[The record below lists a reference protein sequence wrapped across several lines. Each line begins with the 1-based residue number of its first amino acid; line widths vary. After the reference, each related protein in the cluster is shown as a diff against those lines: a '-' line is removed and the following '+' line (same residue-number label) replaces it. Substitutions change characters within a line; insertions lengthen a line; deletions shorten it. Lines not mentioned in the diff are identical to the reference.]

1 MVRHSTASPALAKA
15 SLLQGVVSEKCAG
28 LRLVRRRRAGRRR
41 VSTWGQAARPWR
53 LAHRGLVARGW
64 HASRRLIQVRHRLV
78 VHVVVR
84 WRRHVVWWR
93 HSLLNHQITKST
105 KCILLGFGFKAAN
118 SSVATGV
125 GHPSVA
131 TGVGRPSSDS
141 KGSAASSKQL
151 AVSP

>member
-1 MVRHSTASPALAKA
+1 VEAGPPGASCPGVARLSPTDSGST
-15 SLLQGVVSEKCAG
+15 
-28 LRLVRRRRAGRRR
+28 
-41 VSTWGQAARPWR
+41 STGCSCCCSVEAPCCC
-53 LAHRGLVARGW
+53 LVA
-64 HASRRLIQVRHRLV
+64 AFVI
-78 VHVVVR
+78 
-84 WRRHVVWWR
+84 
-93 HSLLNHQITKST
+93 
-105 KCILLGFGFKAAN
+105 GFGFKAAN

>member
-1 MVRHSTASPALAKA
+1 M
-15 SLLQGVVSEKCAG
+15 
-28 LRLVRRRRAGRRR
+28 
-41 VSTWGQAARPWR
+41 AAF
-53 LAHRGLVARGW
+53 V
-64 HASRRLIQVRHRLV
+64 I
-78 VHVVVR
+78 
-84 WRRHVVWWR
+84 
-93 HSLLNHQITKST
+93 
-105 KCILLGFGFKAAN
+105 GFGFKAAN